1 MLNMRGIHPTC
12 MKNIYIMQKE
22 LCKQVCIQSG
32 YIASA
37 KGIPGNRDT
46 IPSLELTLPRQHAS
60 QIHVKLKADA
70 RKFHYSVNLLMNG

>member
-1 MLNMRGIHPTC
+1 MRGIHPTC
-12 MKNIYIMQKE
+12 MKNIYIMQKK

-46 IPSLELTLPRQHAS
+46 IPSLELFLTRQHAS
-60 QIHVKLKADA
+60 QVHVELKLMPES
-70 RKFHYSVNLLMNG
+70 FTTVLTC